1 MGNNLTIN
9 DKNIAKV
16 ITVLK
21 YVNIS
26 FSETA
31 DSTKQIPGTS
41 LETPFIDVLSIGTDD
56 DYKFYKLLY
65 F

>member
-41 LETPFIDVLSIGTDD
+41 LEERMMIINFIN
-56 DYKFYKLLY
+56 FYMVGVI
-65 F
+65 

>member
-31 DSTKQIPGTS
+31 DSTNKYQ
-41 LETPFIDVLSIGTDD
+41 EQA
-56 DYKFYKLLY
+56 
-65 F
+65 